1 MQLYYTTE
9 INDETCLLGGQEAQH
24 CLRVM
29 RHIAG
34 DMINVTDG
42 KGNMYLCRILP
53 HTLPEEGKSNK
64 RERNKESVACRIIS
78 ATPNF
83 GAHNYQ
89 LTMAVAPTKN
99 MERFEWF
106 LEKSTE
112 IGLDKVV
119 PIITSCS
126 ERRSINQERLEK
138 IIVSAAKQ
146 SLKGKFPEITSPV
159 AIEALLKRC
168 EEERESLKL
177 VAYCGEA
184 TKLSIN
190 EAIAKYKANLPEGSL
205 PKITILIGPEGDFT
219 AEEINLALAC
229 GFTPIHLGGSRLRTE
244 TAAVL
249 STAAAYLNL
258 L

>member
-1 MQLYYTTE
+1 
-9 INDETCLLGGQEAQH
+9 
-24 CLRVM
+24 M

-53 HTLPEEGKSNK
+53 HTLPEEGKSSK
-64 RERNKESVACRIIS
+64 RERNKESVECRIIS
-78 ATPNF
+78 ATPHF

-159 AIEALLKRC
+159 AIEALLNEC
-168 EEERESLKL
+168 AEERESLKL

-184 TKLSIN
+184 IKLSIN
-190 EAIAKYKANLPEGSL
+190 EAIAKYKANLPEGAL